1 MLEMNDILEE
11 CIRQGASDIHLSV
24 GRPAT
29 IRVHGVL
36 VNMNNDPLKP
46 SDTEALMKSITSDQN
61 RQRTEEIGG
70 VDFGFAYGTKARFRV
85 SVFKQKGVYGVVLRM
100 IPTKL
105 LTFEEIGLSKT
116 IVDLLYRHRGLIL
129 VTGPTG
135 SGKSTTLATMID
147 FINQQRDCH
156 IISIED
162 PIEYFHNH
170 KKSIVSQREVGV
182 DVQSFAEALVK
193 ALRQDPDVIL
203 VGEMRDLA
211 TMEAA
216 ITAAETGHLVFATL
230 HTTGAARTVDRIID
244 AFPSHQQE
252 QIRTQ
257 LSVSLVAVVSQI
269 LIPKIGGGRVA
280 SHEVMITTAAIG
292 NLIRENKT
300 FRITSD
306 IQTGAKH
313 GMYTMDSYLLKLFK
327 EHKITYED
335 MIQRSYDPEQIALQA
350 GGIAPSKTATAGAG
364 AASSGTGALGDKQKG
379 RWI

>member
-280 SHEVMITTAAIG
+280 SHEVMITTAAIS

-313 GMYTMDSYLLKLFK
+313 GMFTMDSYLLKLYK

-350 GGIAPSKTATAGAG
+350 GGVAPSKTTAGVG
-364 AASSGTGALGDKQKG
+364 AASSGAGAPIDKPKG

>member
-11 CIRQGASDIHLSV
+11 CLRQGASDIHIAV
-24 GRPAT
+24 GRPVT
-29 IRVHGVL
+29 LRVHGVL
-36 VNMNNDPLKP
+36 VNIANDVLKP
-46 SDTEALMKSITSDQN
+46 GDTEALMKAITSDQN
-61 RQRTEEIGG
+61 RQKTEEFGG
-70 VDFGFAYGTKARFRV
+70 VDFGFAYGNKARFRV

-100 IPTKL
+100 IPSKL

-116 IVDLLYRHRGLIL
+116 VVDLLYRHRGLIL

-135 SGKSTTLATMID
+135 CGKSTTLAAMID
-147 FINQQRDCH
+147 FINQGRDCH

-182 DVQSFAEALVK
+182 DVPSFAEALVK

-203 VGEMRDLA
+203 VGEMRDLT

-244 AFPSHQQE
+244 AFPAHQQE

-269 LIPKIGGGRVA
+269 LIPKVGGGRVA
-280 SHEVMITTAAIG
+280 AHEVMITTPAIG

-313 GMYTMDSYLLKLFK
+313 GMYTMDSYLLKLYR
-327 EHKITYED
+327 EGKITYED
-335 MIQRSYDPEQIALQA
+335 MIQRSYDPEQLALQA
-350 GGIAPSKTATAGAG
+350 GGVVPPKATAGAG
-364 AASSGTGALGDKQKG
+364 VASSRTGVLGEKPKG

>member
-11 CIRQGASDIHLSV
+11 CIKRGASDIHLAV
-24 GRPAT
+24 GRPVT
-29 IRVHGVL
+29 LRVHGVL
-36 VNMNNDPLKP
+36 VNLSNESLKP

-61 RQRTEEIGG
+61 RQRTEEHGG
-70 VDFGFAYGTKARFRV
+70 VDFGFAYGTKARYRV

-105 LTFEEIGLSKT
+105 LSFEEIGLAKT
-116 IVDLLYRHRGLIL
+116 VVDLLYRHRGLIL

-135 SGKSTTLATMID
+135 CGKSTTLATMID

-162 PIEYFHNH
+162 PIEYFHDH
-170 KKSIVSQREVGV
+170 KKSIVSQREIGV
-182 DVQSFAEALVK
+182 DVATFSEALVK

-244 AFPSHQQE
+244 AFPAHQQE

-257 LSVSLVAVVSQI
+257 LSVSLIAVVSQI

-280 SHEVMITTAAIG
+280 AHEVMITTAAIG

-327 EHKITYED
+327 EGKITYED
-335 MIQRSYDPEQIALQA
+335 MIQRSYDPEQLALQA
-350 GGIAPSKTATAGAG
+350 GGVVPPKTTAAAG
-364 AASSGTGALGDKQKG
+364 VGLSGTMDAKPKG

>member
-24 GRPAT
+24 GRPVT

-36 VNMNNDPLKP
+36 VNLNSDVLKP
-46 SDTEALMKSITSDQN
+46 ADTEALMKSITSDAN

-105 LTFEEIGLSKT
+105 LSFDEIGLSKT
-116 IVDLLYRHRGLIL
+116 VVDLLYRHRGLIL

-135 SGKSTTLATMID
+135 CGKSTTLATMID

-182 DVQSFAEALVK
+182 DVQSFSEALVK

-313 GMYTMDSYLLKLFK
+313 GMYTMDSYLLKLYK

-335 MIQRSYDPEQIALQA
+335 MIQRSYDPEQLALQA
-350 GGIAPSKTATAGAG
+350 GGIAPSKTAANAGI
-364 AASSGTGALGDKQKG
+364 ASSGAGTLGDKSKG
-379 RWI
+379 RWV